1 MLPKER
7 NGRNNSL
14 KNKKM
19 KLVIITSNIAFQK
32 DIKAIL
38 KKADVKTYS
47 FREVNGFM
55 DFSDTATAENWFAS
69 EVNETE
75 SILFYAFVKKENVD
89 KAFQLVT
96 EFNAAQEPLSRLQ
109 IAVLNIEKS
118 NNLTI

>member
-1 MLPKER
+1 
-7 NGRNNSL
+7 
-14 KNKKM
+14 M